1 MSSSQAA
8 SKLSELVQSRTTVLR
23 RQGSNNHGTEIE
35 INQKDVVP
43 GDIAVFSS
51 GDLFP
56 GDIRLL
62 RAKDMF
68 VR

>member
-1 MSSSQAA
+1 
-8 SKLSELVQSRTTVLR
+8 LVQSRTTVLR